1 MNLTTLKPKPLKD
14 LTLLDKFLFDETM
27 ENSDVYE
34 DVLQIILEDDHLR
47 LLTEPETEKELRT
60 VPWLRSIRMDV
71 FALDQEK
78 TVYNTEMQAEKKL
91 DLVRRSRYYQGLI
104 DSSLLPSGITSYN
117 SLNNSCIIMI
127 TPFDLFDRKRYR
139 YTFIP
144 CCKEDKTLEL
154 NDGAM
159 RIFLNTKGTN
169 DHEISPELRDFLH
182 YVGSLDESLVENSN
196 SERLKNIHACVNRIK
211 ASEEMGVKYMQKWEE
226 RVLDREKGRE
236 EGREEGRLSTTLEN
250 LRNLMTNVGMTP
262 EQAMAALSVPHDE
275 QEKYLKLLQ

>member
-104 DSSLLPSGITSYN
+104 DSSLLPSGLQHS
-117 SLNNSCIIMI
+117 
-127 TPFDLFDRKRYR
+127 
-139 YTFIP
+139 
-144 CCKEDKTLEL
+144 
-154 NDGAM
+154 
-159 RIFLNTKGTN
+159 
-169 DHEISPELRDFLH
+169 
-182 YVGSLDESLVENSN
+182 
-196 SERLKNIHACVNRIK
+196 
-211 ASEEMGVKYMQKWEE
+211 
-226 RVLDREKGRE
+226 GRT
-236 EGREEGRLSTTLEN
+236 G
-250 LRNLMTNVGMTP
+250 
-262 EQAMAALSVPHDE
+262 
-275 QEKYLKLLQ
+275 